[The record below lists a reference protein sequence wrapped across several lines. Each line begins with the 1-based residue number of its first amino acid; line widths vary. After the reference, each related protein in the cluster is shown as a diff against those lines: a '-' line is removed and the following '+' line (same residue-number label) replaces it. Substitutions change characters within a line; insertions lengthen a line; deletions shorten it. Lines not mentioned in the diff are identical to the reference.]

1 MATHVDQKLFAEL
14 EKYGVEDV
22 RKCMQ
27 CGNCSAVCDHASE
40 DHMFPRKQIRLA
52 QLGLTDRLAS
62 SLDPWLCYYCGECSE
77 QCPRGAEPGEAMM
90 ALRRWLTARY
100 DFTGISALFYKSP
113 VAEIVAI
120 VVVALVTA
128 AGFLAFGLSQGNI
141 NTYDGPTAFLPSH
154 VIHIFDWSMATV
166 LTTFL
171 GINALRMW
179 WFTTGSGASGVR
191 PPLASYV
198 RQLPVLA
205 LHFFTQHRFKEC
217 KQKRPWAVHLVLML
231 SYVTM
236 LVLIMGFLHY
246 VQEGPQINWAVH
258 AFGYAASLGLVIAIV
273 FFIKARLSKS
283 EPQDKHSHDS
293 DWIFLGMLILV
304 TATGILQHILHRTG
318 ADMAANVMYVV
329 HLAFV
334 VPMLVLEVPFSKWSH
349 MAYRP
354 LAVYFAEVQRDALA
368 REMSTAAV
376 RRTV

>member
-1 MATHVDQKLFAEL
+1 
-14 EKYGVEDV
+14 
-22 RKCMQ
+22 
-27 CGNCSAVCDHASE
+27 
-40 DHMFPRKQIRLA
+40 
-52 QLGLTDRLAS
+52 
-62 SLDPWLCYYCGECSE
+62 
-77 QCPRGAEPGEAMM
+77 
-90 ALRRWLTARY
+90 
-100 DFTGISALFYKSP
+100 
-113 VAEIVAI
+113 
-120 VVVALVTA
+120 
-128 AGFLAFGLSQGNI
+128 
-141 NTYDGPTAFLPSH
+141 
-154 VIHIFDWSMATV
+154 
-166 LTTFL
+166 
-171 GINALRMW
+171 
-179 WFTTGSGASGVR
+179 
-191 PPLASYV
+191 
-198 RQLPVLA
+198 
-205 LHFFTQHRFKEC
+205 
-217 KQKRPWAVHLVLML
+217 VLML

-236 LVLIMGFLHY
+236 LVLIMFFLHY